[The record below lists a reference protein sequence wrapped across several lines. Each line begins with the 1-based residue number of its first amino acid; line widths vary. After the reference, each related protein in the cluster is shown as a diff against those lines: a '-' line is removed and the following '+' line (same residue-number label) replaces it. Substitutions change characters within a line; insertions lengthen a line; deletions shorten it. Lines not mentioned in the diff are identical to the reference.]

1 MEERYTVY
9 VRTDEQENIIEVNSS
24 MFLKD
29 AAGWRAIDEG
39 ITDQYRHAQG
49 NYFAN
54 PLFDMQGCA
63 NYTLADGA
71 PRLRTEEE
79 KAAQLADRP
88 VQPTQLDRVEA
99 QATYT
104 AMMTDTLLEVNGYE
118 AAD

>member
-9 VRTDEQENIIEVNSS
+9 VRTDDQENIIEVNSS

-39 ITDQYRHAQG
+39 TTDQYRHAQG

-79 KAAQLADRP
+79 KAAQLAARP
-88 VQPTQLDRVEA
+88 ASEPTQLDRVEA

-104 AMMTDTLLEVNGYE
+104 AMMTDTLLGVN
-118 AAD
+118 